1 MRENFISRAEDEES
15 NAVVNPI
22 DNNKTLIIDQFSNDV
37 AAGDPELLEKAK
49 NIKDVM
55 DHFKP
60 KVEVEFT
67 DEEGGSVNEELH
79 FKEMSDFEAAGGR
92 GNLVNNSV
100 FLSGTK
106 LKVDTN
112 AKLRKQIEQNKKLR
126 DILKDKQAKEELQVL
141 LETLLDELKNS

>member
-22 DNNKTLIIDQFSNDV
+22 DNNKTLIIDQYSSDV
-37 AAGDPELLEKAK
+37 AVGDPELLEKAK
-49 NIKDVM
+49 NIKDVL

-79 FKEMSDFEAAGGR
+79 FKEMNDFEAAGGR
-92 GNLVNNSV
+92 GNLVNNSA
-100 FLSGTK
+100 FLSSTK
-106 LKVDTN
+106 LKIDTN

-126 DILKDKQAKEELQVL
+126 DILKDKQAREELQVL
-141 LETLLDELKNS
+141 LESLLDELKNS